1 MQRVSIS
8 FVLVILSWGLIVGSI
23 DTRWDTNGIV
33 DDPNWSESESIP
45 TYIGANLKG
54 YIIANYSF
62 SLNITLLTDESPRE
76 LLFEINQKASPSN
89 PESKATTDFDIE
101 ISHGGIVLMEVKSL
115 AKPDLTLGN
124 YVINVK
130 LSIGVSRS
138 FSNFLPFLL
147 FGILAIALSTVY
159 QRGPNLEKYLSWS
172 PDADMLEIGS
182 IVLLSL
188 LIFTPKDM
196 QVLAE
201 PLQLDQLASQIHVVI
216 WWLVLIMYSM
226 IYFTTSKRK
235 VQYLWVYPE
244 GKELMVKWRLVKGI
258 KRIWTSI
265 IQVYITYYG
274 IIYFYLAGNELYLSR
289 ITDILLV
296 LSMNGLVASFYFM
309 VIGSL
314 MMYSKTLI
322 MQFVSLSSAYLTL
335 EELNLTPFRITNL
348 LNIYSDPVV
357 FILLLGIDTISVFGL
372 RKLYEHLEVK

>member
-216 WWLVLIMYSM
+216 WWLLLIMYSM